1 MGLFDWLPKIKNS
14 GTKSTV
20 VTTRGVASTS
30 ASIRSTDT
38 SPMKGTRNPAHIHVK
53 MPKGKGS

>member
-20 VTTRGVASTS
+20 VTTRGVANTS
-30 ASIRSTDT
+30 SSVRSTQT
-38 SPMKGTRNPAHIHVK
+38 SPMKGTRNPSHIHVK
-53 MPKGKGS
+53 MPKNPGG